1 MTFSLRRRPK
11 PSRYEA
17 LSVDRQSFDI
27 SLVLPSLEHH
37 EVHTPCQNYGETSIP
52 GSAWPNEG

>member
-1 MTFSLRRRPK
+1 MTFSLRRRTK

-27 SLVLPSLEHH
+27 SLVLPLLDHH
-37 EVHTPCQNYGETSIP
+37 EVHTPCQNYGESVY
-52 GSAWPNEG
+52 SRKRLAK

>member
-1 MTFSLRRRPK
+1 MTFSLRRRTK

-27 SLVLPSLEHH
+27 SLVLPLLYHD
-37 EVHTPCQNYGETSIP
+37 EVHTPCQNYGESVY
-52 GSAWPNEG
+52 SRKRLAK